1 MAQNYLSI
9 KQVIYSVHGPL
20 YYILR
25 VLGASI
31 NDISNM
37 EILLQKVRIFT
48 CIYSTM
54 IIHKFTEMF
63 L

>member
-1 MAQNYLSI
+1 MAQNYISI
-9 KQVIYSVHGPL
+9 KQVIYSVIGPL

-48 CIYSTM
+48 SIYSTI